1 MSDDDAVPQRRLK
14 TTSLHRVAR
23 AAASP
28 RNVDPPEPSPL
39 LTPYQLPAL
48 RKNKPPRYK
57 HWMGRAYS
65 RGQIY
70 SALLVD
76 KCNNVNGL
84 ADDTRLLLADDDEY
98 AVGPR
103 RSPIFAVC
111 CIFLFLLALLYIPV
125 YYHVQVREA
134 PVAGWERNSSR
145 NLREYVQ
152 PDNLTA
158 IIEQPSICASSGP
171 ILLLVIVC
179 SSVDNFDA
187 RLAIRETWGSP
198 ANVSDE
204 TLRLAFLL
212 GDTES
217 LELQNKVE
225 AESGKYGDIIQEGF
239 LDTYNNL
246 TLKSVML
253 LKWVRSHCRHAQYV
267 MKTDDDMYVN
277 LPKLITYLQEDLAKF
292 RPRIAKPTAVE
303 LPATTLT
310 SSLPDFADSLSEL
323 LVGTLIC
330 NAQPISNARSK
341 WYAPKYMFEGR
352 RYPKYL
358 SGTGYVMSARVV
370 KKLFDA
376 ALHTPL
382 FHLEDVYITGICS
395 KAAKIR
401 PHDHGGFS
409 YQKRKLE
416 ACAYRNQLFTS
427 HHMNSTDLRTVW
439 AAVQDP
445 GLVCPKVVP
454 TAKKPTK
461 KGKKA
466 PICV

>member
-14 TTSLHRVAR
+14 TTSLQRVAR
-23 AAASP
+23 TAATP
-28 RNVDPPEPSPL
+28 RSVDPPEPSPL
-39 LTPYQLPAL
+39 LTPYPLPAL

-76 KCNNVNGL
+76 NCNNVDGL
-84 ADDTRLLLADDDEY
+84 ADDTRLLLGDDEF
-98 AVGPR
+98 AVAPKK
-103 RSPIFAVC
+103 SSFYAVC
-111 CIFLFLLALLYIPV
+111 CIFLFLLVLLYIPV

-152 PDNLTA
+152 PDNVTA
-158 IIEQPSICASSGP
+158 IIEQPSICASNGP
-171 ILLLVIVC
+171 ILLLVIIC
-179 SSVDNFDA
+179 SSVENFDA

-212 GDTES
+212 GDTDS
-217 LELQNKVE
+217 LELQTRVE
-225 AESGKYGDIIQEGF
+225 AESAKYGDVIQEGF

-277 LPKLITYLQEDLAKF
+277 LPKLITFLQEDLAKF
-292 RPRIAKPTAVE
+292 RPAKQPPAKPALTPT
-303 LPATTLT
+303 LATTA
-310 SSLPDFADSLSEL
+310 LPDFAEAKSTL

-330 NAQPISNARSK
+330 GARPISNSRSK
-341 WYAPKYMFEGR
+341 WYSPKYMFPDR
-352 RYPKYL
+352 TYPKYL
-358 SGTGYVMSARVV
+358 SGTGYVMSAQVV
-370 KKLFDA
+370 KRLYEA
-376 ALHTPL
+376 ALRTPL
-382 FHLEDVYITGICS
+382 FHLEDVYITGLCS

-401 PHDHGGFS
+401 PLDNAGFS

-416 ACAYRNQLFTS
+416 PCAYRNQLFTS
-427 HHMNSTDLRTVW
+427 HHMNSTDMRTVW
-439 AAVQDP
+439 ATVQNP
-445 GLVCPKVVP
+445 SLVCPKVVP

-461 KGKKA
+461 KGKK
-466 PICV
+466 ISVCV